1 MAKLFSSYYQKLI
14 TLNLLLSLVPMIIIS
29 SYLYTDKINDETKT
43 LEEKLLFVSKT
54 GANNVA
60 LWIEERSNNV
70 NDIAKNEL
78 ILAETKKLLDDNTN
92 EDELFI
98 ARFNL
103 EKQLQTNVATYHW
116 LQELRISDPKTGE
129 GAFSTSIIPPTVNYM
144 KDDHFQ
150 QALEK
155 NTAISEIF
163 PSRMI
168 LKNEYGEY
176 EKDVPILLISTP
188 ITGEVGVEGILT
200 ARVNV
205 FALKSV
211 IDKIVNDFAT
221 TDSYLINSNGYF
233 ISESKFQNELL
244 GQNLIKKRSQ
254 LELQVVEPNSNKFTK
269 IFQNAEKDET
279 YVDLSGYK
287 NYRGNDVIG
296 AITPIENTNWHYIVE
311 VDKQEAYLEITKL
324 QITLLTII
332 AVIVIIIIII
342 SILFAKALV
351 DPITSITKIV
361 QRFGMNESWNA
372 AGELEKFNH
381 GRTDEIANLYQTFKT
396 MTESIKKSTNA
407 IKSAEQKYRA
417 LYDDLPDLCRTINKD
432 GIILDCNKAY
442 AKSLGYA
449 KQEIIG
455 KSIFLH
461 TTKDSIRDLRN
472 SFETWRKFGTVSNRE
487 VELKRKDGTT
497 FPVLVSATNLYDAA
511 DQLIGSNTIIK
522 DISEIHTLLE
532 VDKAKDEFSS
542 MISHELKTPLIPIMG
557 YCEMLREPKFFGKLT
572 EPQLEAINE
581 IYNNTTR
588 LNTLI
593 TEVMKAQ
600 KLELNRLTF
609 KKEIF
614 EVGEFLEVV
623 SKNYTPLMMSKQIT
637 FVNNHSSNDRILIK
651 TDKDRLHEVF
661 TNLIQNAVDFVPEQN
676 GKIEVGA
683 IDNKKTILFYVKD
696 NGIGIPHDKIDKLF
710 TKFYQIDT
718 SFSRKHGGSGL
729 GLVICK
735 GIVTSLG
742 GDIKVES
749 EVGKGTTFSFIIP
762 KGDKNE

>member
-1 MAKLFSSYYQKLI
+1 
-14 TLNLLLSLVPMIIIS
+14 MIIIS
-29 SYLYTDKINDETKT
+29 SYLYFDKINDETKT
-43 LEEKLLFVSKT
+43 LEEKLLFVSNA
-54 GANNVA
+54 GANNIA
-60 LWIEERSNNV
+60 SWIEERSNNV

-98 ARFNL
+98 SRFNL
-103 EKQLQTNVATYHW
+103 EKQLQTNIATYYW
-116 LQELRISDPKTGE
+116 LQELRISDPKTGS
-129 GAFSTSIIPPTVNYM
+129 GVFSTSIISPTVNYM

-150 QALEK
+150 QALKK
-155 NTAISEIF
+155 NTALSEIF
-163 PSRMI
+163 QSRMI

-176 EKDVPILLISTP
+176 EKSVPTLLISTP
-188 ITGEVGVEGILT
+188 ITGEVGIEGILT
-200 ARVNV
+200 ARVNI
-205 FALKSV
+205 FALKPI
-211 IDKIVNDFAT
+211 IDKIDNDFAT
-221 TDSYLINSNGYF
+221 ADSYLINSNGYF
-233 ISESKFQNELL
+233 ISESKFQNNLL
-244 GQNLIKKRSQ
+244 EQHLIKKRSQ
-254 LELQVVEPNSNKFTK
+254 LELQIVEPNSNKFTK
-269 IFQNAEKDET
+269 IFQNAKKDET
-279 YVDLSGYK
+279 YVDLNGYK
-287 NYRGNDVIG
+287 NYRGNNVVG
-296 AITPIENTNWHYIVE
+296 AITPIKNTNWSYIVE

-332 AVIVIIIIII
+332 YVIVIIIIII
-342 SILFAKALV
+342 SILFAKTLV

-361 QRFGMNESWNA
+361 QKFGMSESWNVED
-372 AGELEKFNH
+372 ELKFNH

-396 MTESIKKSTNA
+396 MTESIKKSTNT
-407 IKSAEQKYRA
+407 IKFAEQKYRA

-442 AKSLGYA
+442 AKSLGYT
-449 KQEIIG
+449 KDKIIG
-455 KSIFLH
+455 KSIFKH
-461 TTKDSIRDLRN
+461 APKDSMRDLRN
-472 SFETWRKFGTVSNRE
+472 SFETWRKSGAVSNRE
-487 VELKRKDGTT
+487 VKLKRKDGTT
-497 FPVLVSATNLYDAA
+497 FPVLVSATNLYDTN
-511 DQLIGSNTIIK
+511 DKLIGSNTIIK
-522 DISEIHTLLE
+522 DISELHTLLE

-557 YCEMLREPKFFGKLT
+557 YCEMLRDPKFFGKLT

-581 IYNNTTR
+581 IYDNTTR

-593 TEVMKAQ
+593 SEVMKAQ

-623 SKNYTPLMMSKQIT
+623 AKNHTQLMISKKIT
-637 FVNNHSSNDRILIK
+637 LINNHSSNDRILIK

-676 GKIEVGA
+676 GKIEVGT
-683 IDNKKTILFYVKD
+683 IDNGKAILFYVKD

-742 GDIKVES
+742 GYIKAES
-749 EVGKGTTFSFIIP
+749 EVGKGTTFSFVIP

>member
-1 MAKLFSSYYQKLI
+1 
-14 TLNLLLSLVPMIIIS
+14 MIIIS
-29 SYLYTDKINDETKT
+29 SYLYSDKINDETKT
-43 LEEKLLFVSKT
+43 LEEKLLFVSNA

-60 LWIEERSNNV
+60 SWIEERNNNI

-78 ILAETKKLLDDNTN
+78 ILDGTKKLLDDDTN

-103 EKQLQTNVATYHW
+103 EKQLQTNVATYYW

-129 GAFSTSIIPPTVNYM
+129 GIFSTSLIPPIVNYM
-144 KDDHFQ
+144 EDDHFQ
-150 QALEK
+150 QALKK
-155 NTAISEIF
+155 NTVTSEIF
-163 PSRMI
+163 PSRTT

-176 EKDVPILLISTP
+176 EKDVPTLLISTP

-200 ARVNV
+200 AHVNV
-205 FALKSV
+205 FALKPI
-211 IDKIVNDFAT
+211 IDKFVNDFAT
-221 TDSYLINSNGYF
+221 IDNYLINSNGYF

-287 NYRGNDVIG
+287 NYRGNNVVG
-296 AITPIENTNWHYIVE
+296 AITPIKNTNWHYIVE
-311 VDKQEAYLEITKL
+311 IDKQEAYLEITKL

-332 AVIVIIIIII
+332 YVIVIIIIII
-342 SILFAKALV
+342 SILFAKTLV

-361 QRFGMNESWNA
+361 QSFGMNESWNTA
-372 AGELEKFNH
+372 YELEKFNH

-396 MTESIKKSTNA
+396 MTESIKKSTNT
-407 IKSAEQKYRA
+407 IKSAEQKYRS

-442 AKSLGYA
+442 VKSLGYT

-455 KSIFLH
+455 KSIFAH

-472 SFETWRKFGTVSNRE
+472 SFETWRKSGTVLNRE
-487 VELKRKDGTT
+487 VKLKKKDGTS

-522 DISEIHTLLE
+522 DISEIYTLLE

-557 YCEMLREPKFFGKLT
+557 YCEMLRDPKFFGNLT

-581 IYNNTTR
+581 IYDNTTR

-623 SKNYTPLMMSKQIT
+623 AKNHTQLMISKKIT
-637 FVNNHSSNDRILIK
+637 FINNHSSNDRILIK

-683 IDNKKTILFYVKD
+683 IDNGKAILFYVKD

-742 GDIKVES
+742 GNIKAES
-749 EVGKGTTFSFIIP
+749 EVGKGTTFSFVIP

>member
-1 MAKLFSSYYQKLI
+1 
-14 TLNLLLSLVPMIIIS
+14 MIIIS
-29 SYLYTDKINDETKT
+29 SYLYSDKINDETKT
-43 LEEKLLFVSKT
+43 LEEKLLFVSNA

-60 LWIEERSNNV
+60 SWIEERNNNI

-78 ILAETKKLLDDNTN
+78 ILDGTKKLLDDDTN

-103 EKQLQTNVATYHW
+103 EKQLQTNVATYYW

-129 GAFSTSIIPPTVNYM
+129 GIFSTSLIPPIVNYM
-144 KDDHFQ
+144 EDDHFQ
-150 QALEK
+150 QALKK
-155 NTAISEIF
+155 NTVTSEIF
-163 PSRMI
+163 PSRTT

-176 EKDVPILLISTP
+176 EKDVPTLLISTP

-200 ARVNV
+200 AHVNV
-205 FALKSV
+205 FALKPI
-211 IDKIVNDFAT
+211 IDKFVNDFAT
-221 TDSYLINSNGYF
+221 IDNYLINSNGYF

-287 NYRGNDVIG
+287 NYRGNNVVG
-296 AITPIENTNWHYIVE
+296 AITPIKNTNWHYIVE
-311 VDKQEAYLEITKL
+311 IDKQEAYLEITKL

-332 AVIVIIIIII
+332 YVIIIIIIII
-342 SILFAKALV
+342 SILFAKTLV

-361 QRFGMNESWNA
+361 QSFGMNESWNTA
-372 AGELEKFNH
+372 YELEKFNH

-396 MTESIKKSTNA
+396 MTESIKKSTNT
-407 IKSAEQKYRA
+407 IKSAEQKYRS

-442 AKSLGYA
+442 VKSLGYT

-455 KSIFLH
+455 KSIFAH

-472 SFETWRKFGTVSNRE
+472 SFETWRKSGTVLNRE
-487 VELKRKDGTT
+487 VKLKKKDGTS

-557 YCEMLREPKFFGKLT
+557 YCEMLRDPKFFGNLT

-581 IYNNTTR
+581 IYDNTTR

-623 SKNYTPLMMSKQIT
+623 AKNHTQLMISKKIT
-637 FVNNHSSNDRILIK
+637 FINNHSSNDRILIK

-676 GKIEVGA
+676 GKIEVGT
-683 IDNKKTILFYVKD
+683 IDNGKAILFYVKD
-696 NGIGIPHDKIDKLF
+696 NGIGIPHGKIDKLF
-710 TKFYQIDT
+710 KKFYQIDT

-749 EVGKGTTFSFIIP
+749 EVGKGTTFSFVIP

>member
-1 MAKLFSSYYQKLI
+1 
-14 TLNLLLSLVPMIIIS
+14 MIIIS
-29 SYLYTDKINDETKT
+29 SYLYSDKINDETKT
-43 LEEKLLFVSKT
+43 LEEKLLFVSNA

-60 LWIEERSNNV
+60 SWIEERNNNI

-78 ILAETKKLLDDNTN
+78 ILDGTKKLLDDDTN

-103 EKQLQTNVATYHW
+103 EKQLQTNVATYYW
-116 LQELRISDPKTGE
+116 LQELRISDPKTGD
-129 GAFSTSIIPPTVNYM
+129 GVFSTSLIPPIVNYM
-144 KDDHFQ
+144 EDDHFQ
-150 QALEK
+150 QALKK
-155 NTAISEIF
+155 NTVTSEIF
-163 PSRMI
+163 PSRTT

-176 EKDVPILLISTP
+176 EKDVPTLLISTP

-200 ARVNV
+200 AHVNV
-205 FALKSV
+205 FALKPI
-211 IDKIVNDFAT
+211 IDKFVNDFAT
-221 TDSYLINSNGYF
+221 IDNYLINSNGYF

-287 NYRGNDVIG
+287 NYRGNNVVG
-296 AITPIENTNWHYIVE
+296 AITPIKNTNWHYIVE

-332 AVIVIIIIII
+332 YVIIIIIIII
-342 SILFAKALV
+342 SILFAKTLV

-361 QRFGMNESWNA
+361 QSFGMNESWNA
-372 AGELEKFNH
+372 AYELEKFNH
-381 GRTDEIANLYQTFKT
+381 GRADEIANLYQTFKT

-442 AKSLGYA
+442 AKSLGYT
-449 KQEIIG
+449 KDKIIG
-455 KSIFLH
+455 KSIFKH
-461 TTKDSIRDLRN
+461 APKDSMRDLRN
-472 SFETWRKFGTVSNRE
+472 SFETWRKSGAVSNRE
-487 VELKRKDGTT
+487 VKLKRKDGTT
-497 FPVLVSATNLYDAA
+497 FPVLVSATNLYDIN
-511 DQLIGSNTIIK
+511 DKLIGSNTIIK
-522 DISEIHTLLE
+522 DISELHTLLE

-557 YCEMLREPKFFGKLT
+557 YCEMLRDPKFFGKLT

-581 IYNNTTR
+581 IYDNTTR

-593 TEVMKAQ
+593 SEVMKAQ

-623 SKNYTPLMMSKQIT
+623 AKNHTQLMISKKIT
-637 FVNNHSSNDRILIK
+637 LVNNHSSNDRILIK

-676 GKIEVGA
+676 GKIEVGT
-683 IDNKKTILFYVKD
+683 IDNGKAILFYVKD

-742 GDIKVES
+742 GYIKAES
-749 EVGKGTTFSFIIP
+749 EVGKGTTFSFVIP

>member
-1 MAKLFSSYYQKLI
+1 
-14 TLNLLLSLVPMIIIS
+14 MIIIS
-29 SYLYTDKINDETKT
+29 SYLYFDKINDETQT
-43 LEEKLLFVSKT
+43 LEEKLLFVSNA
-54 GANNVA
+54 GANNIES
-60 LWIEERSNNV
+60 WIEERSNNV
-70 NDIAKNEL
+70 NDIVKNEL

-103 EKQLQTNVATYHW
+103 EKQLQTNIDTYYW
-116 LQELRISDPKTGE
+116 LQELRISDPKTGS
-129 GAFSTSIIPPTVNYM
+129 GVFSTNIISPTVNYM

-150 QALEK
+150 QALKK

-163 PSRMI
+163 PSRMT

-176 EKDVPILLISTP
+176 EKSVPTLLISTP
-188 ITGEVGVEGILT
+188 ITGEVGIEGVLT
-200 ARVNV
+200 ARVNI
-205 FALKSV
+205 FALKPI
-211 IDKIVNDFAT
+211 IDKIDNDFAT
-221 TDSYLINSNGYF
+221 ADSYLINSNGYF
-233 ISESKFQNELL
+233 ISESKFQNNLL
-244 GQNLIKKRSQ
+244 EQHLIKKRSQ
-254 LELQVVEPNSNKFTK
+254 LELQIVEPNSNKFTK
-269 IFQNAEKDET
+269 IFQNAKKDET
-279 YVDLSGYK
+279 YVDLNGYK
-287 NYRGNDVIG
+287 NYRGNNVVG
-296 AITPIENTNWHYIVE
+296 AITPIKNTNWSYIVE

-332 AVIVIIIIII
+332 YVIVVIIIII
-342 SILFAKALV
+342 SILFAKTLV
-351 DPITSITKIV
+351 DPITGITKIV
-361 QRFGMNESWNA
+361 QSFGMNESWNTA
-372 AGELEKFNH
+372 DELEKFNH
-381 GRTDEIANLYQTFKT
+381 GRTDEIAKLYQTFKT
-396 MTESIKKSTNA
+396 MTESIKKSTNT
-407 IKSAEQKYRA
+407 IKSAEQKYRS

-442 AKSLGYA
+442 AKSLGYP

-455 KSIFLH
+455 KSIFVH
-461 TTKDSIRDLRN
+461 ATKDSIRDLRN
-472 SFETWRKFGTVSNRE
+472 SFETWRKSGAVSNRE
-487 VELKRKDGTT
+487 VKLKKKDGTS

-511 DQLIGSNTIIK
+511 DHLIGSNTIIK
-522 DISEIHTLLE
+522 DISELHTLLE

-557 YCEMLREPKFFGKLT
+557 YCEMLKDPKFFGKLT

-581 IYNNTTR
+581 IYDNTTR

-614 EVGEFLEVV
+614 EVGDFLEVV
-623 SKNYTPLMMSKQIT
+623 SKNHTQLMMSKKIT
-637 FVNNHSSNDRILIK
+637 FINNYSSNDQVLIK

-683 IDNKKTILFYVKD
+683 IDNGKAISFYVKD

-749 EVGKGTTFSFIIP
+749 EVGKGTTFSFVIP
-762 KGDKNE
+762 KDDKK

>member
-1 MAKLFSSYYQKLI
+1 MAKFFSSYYQKLLI
-14 TLNLLLSLVPMIIIS
+14 INLILSLVPMIIIS
-29 SYLYTDKINDETKT
+29 SYLYSDKINDEIKT
-43 LEEKLLFVSKT
+43 LEEKLLFVSNSE
-54 GANNVA
+54 ANNVG
-60 LWIEERSNNV
+60 LWIEERNNNV

-78 ILAETKKLLDDNTN
+78 ILAETKKLLDDDTN
-92 EDELFI
+92 EDESFI

-103 EKQLQTNVATYHW
+103 EKQLQTSVATYRW
-116 LQELRISDPKTGE
+116 LQELRISDPKTGN
-129 GAFSTSIIPPTVNYM
+129 GIFSTSIIPPTVNYM
-144 KDDHFQ
+144 EDDHFQ
-150 QALEK
+150 QALKK
-155 NTAISEIF
+155 NTATSEIF
-163 PSRMI
+163 PARMI

-176 EKDVPILLISTP
+176 EKDVPTLLISAP

-205 FALKSV
+205 FALNSIINKV
-211 IDKIVNDFAT
+211 INDFAT
-221 TDSYLINSNGYF
+221 ADSYLINSDGYF
-233 ISESKFQNELL
+233 ISESKFRDYLL
-244 GQNLIKKRSQ
+244 EQNLIKKRSQ

-287 NYRGNDVIG
+287 NYRGNDVVG
-296 AITPIENTNWHYIVE
+296 AITPIKNTNWSYIVE

-332 AVIVIIIIII
+332 YVIVIIIIII
-342 SILFAKALV
+342 SILFAKTLV

-361 QRFGMNESWNA
+361 QKFGMSESWNVED
-372 AGELEKFNH
+372 ELKFNH
-381 GRTDEIANLYQTFKT
+381 GRTNEIANLYQTFKT
-396 MTESIKKSTNA
+396 MTESIKKSINT
-407 IKSAEQKYRA
+407 IKFAEQKYRA

-442 AKSLGYA
+442 AKNLGYT
-449 KQEIIG
+449 KDKIIG
-455 KSIFLH
+455 KSIFKH
-461 TTKDSIRDLRN
+461 APKDSMRDLRN
-472 SFETWRKFGTVSNRE
+472 SFETWRKSGAVSNRE
-487 VELKRKDGTT
+487 IKLKRKDGTT
-497 FPVLVSATNLYDAA
+497 FPVLVSATNLYDTN

-522 DISEIHTLLE
+522 DISELHTLLE

-557 YCEMLREPKFFGKLT
+557 YCEMLRDPKFFGKLT
-572 EPQLEAINE
+572 EPQLEVINE
-581 IYNNTTR
+581 IYDNTTR

-593 TEVMKAQ
+593 SEVMKAQ
-600 KLELNRLTF
+600 KLELNRLTI

-614 EVGEFLEVV
+614 EVGEFLETII
-623 SKNYTPLMMSKQIT
+623 KNHTQLMISKQIT
-637 FVNNHSSNDRILIK
+637 FTSNYSSNSKVMIK

-683 IDNKKTILFYVKD
+683 TDNGKSILFYVKD
-696 NGIGIPHDKIDKLF
+696 NGIGIPSDKIGKLF

-735 GIVTSLG
+735 GIVTALG
-742 GDIKVES
+742 GEIKAES
-749 EVGKGTTFSFIIP
+749 KVCEGTTFSFDIP

>member
-1 MAKLFSSYYQKLI
+1 
-14 TLNLLLSLVPMIIIS
+14 MIIIS
-29 SYLYTDKINDETKT
+29 SYLYFDKINDETQT
-43 LEEKLLFVSKT
+43 LEEKLLFVSNA
-54 GANNVA
+54 GANNIES
-60 LWIEERSNNV
+60 WIEERSNNV
-70 NDIAKNEL
+70 NDIVKNEL

-103 EKQLQTNVATYHW
+103 EKQLQTNIDTYYW
-116 LQELRISDPKTGE
+116 LQELRISDPKTGS
-129 GAFSTSIIPPTVNYM
+129 GVFSTNIISPTVNYM

-150 QALEK
+150 QALKK

-163 PSRMI
+163 PSRMT

-176 EKDVPILLISTP
+176 EKSVPTLLISTP
-188 ITGEVGVEGILT
+188 ITGEVGIEGVLT
-200 ARVNV
+200 ARVNI
-205 FALKSV
+205 FALKPI
-211 IDKIVNDFAT
+211 IDKIDNDFAT
-221 TDSYLINSNGYF
+221 ADSYLINSNGYF
-233 ISESKFQNELL
+233 ISESKFQNNLL
-244 GQNLIKKRSQ
+244 EQHLIKKRSQ
-254 LELQVVEPNSNKFTK
+254 LELQTVEPNSNKFTK
-269 IFQNAEKDET
+269 IFQNAKKDEA
-279 YVDLSGYK
+279 YVDLDGYK
-287 NYRGNDVIG
+287 NYRGNTVVG
-296 AITPIENTNWHYIVE
+296 VITPIKNTNWNYIVE

-332 AVIVIIIIII
+332 YVIVVIIIII
-342 SILFAKALV
+342 SILFAKTLV
-351 DPITSITKIV
+351 DPIAGITKIV
-361 QRFGMNESWNA
+361 QKFGMSESWNVED
-372 AGELEKFNH
+372 ELKFNH

-396 MTESIKKSTNA
+396 MIESIKKSTNT
-407 IKSAEQKYRA
+407 IKFAEQKYRA

-442 AKSLGYA
+442 AKSLGYT
-449 KQEIIG
+449 KDKIIG
-455 KSIFLH
+455 KSIFKH
-461 TTKDSIRDLRN
+461 APRDSMRDLRN
-472 SFETWRKFGTVSNRE
+472 SFETWRKSGAVSNRE
-487 VELKRKDGTT
+487 VKLKRKDGTT
-497 FPVLVSATNLYDAA
+497 FPVLVSATNLYDTN
-511 DQLIGSNTIIK
+511 DKLIGSNTIIK
-522 DISEIHTLLE
+522 DISELHTLLE

-557 YCEMLREPKFFGKLT
+557 YCEMLRDPKFFGKLT

-581 IYNNTTR
+581 IYDNTTR

-593 TEVMKAQ
+593 SEVMKAQ

-623 SKNYTPLMMSKQIT
+623 AKNHTQLMISKKIT
-637 FVNNHSSNDRILIK
+637 LINNHSSNDRILIK

-676 GKIEVGA
+676 GKIEVGT
-683 IDNKKTILFYVKD
+683 IDNGKAILFYVKD

-742 GDIKVES
+742 GYIKAES
-749 EVGKGTTFSFIIP
+749 EVGKGTTFSFVIP

>member
-1 MAKLFSSYYQKLI
+1 
-14 TLNLLLSLVPMIIIS
+14 MIIIS
-29 SYLYTDKINDETKT
+29 SYLYFDKINDETKT
-43 LEEKLLFVSKT
+43 LEEKLLFVSNA
-54 GANNVA
+54 GANNIA
-60 LWIEERSNNV
+60 SWIEERSNNV

-92 EDELFI
+92 KDELFI

-103 EKQLQTNVATYHW
+103 EKQLQTNIATYYW

-129 GAFSTSIIPPTVNYM
+129 SVFSTNIIPPTVNYM

-150 QALEK
+150 QALKK

-176 EKDVPILLISTP
+176 EKGIPTLLISTP

-200 ARVNV
+200 ARVNI
-205 FALKSV
+205 FALNSI
-211 IDKIVNDFAT
+211 IDKVVNDFVT
-221 TDSYLINSNGYF
+221 TDDYLINSNGYF
-233 ISESKFQNELL
+233 ISESKFRDYLL
-244 GQNLIKKRSQ
+244 EQNLINKRSQ

-269 IFQNAEKDET
+269 IFQNAEKDKT
-279 YVDLSGYK
+279 YVDFSGYK
-287 NYRGNDVIG
+287 NYRGNDVVG
-296 AITPIENTNWHYIVE
+296 AITPIKNTNWSYIVE

-332 AVIVIIIIII
+332 YVIVIIIIII
-342 SILFAKALV
+342 SILFAKTLV

-361 QRFGMNESWNA
+361 QKFGMSESWNVED
-372 AGELEKFNH
+372 ELKFNH

-396 MTESIKKSTNA
+396 MIESIKKSTNT
-407 IKSAEQKYRA
+407 IKFAEQKYRA

-442 AKSLGYA
+442 AKSLGYT
-449 KQEIIG
+449 KDKIIG
-455 KSIFLH
+455 KSIFKH
-461 TTKDSIRDLRN
+461 APKDSMRDLRN
-472 SFETWRKFGTVSNRE
+472 SFETWRKSGAVSNRE
-487 VELKRKDGTT
+487 VKLKRKDGTT
-497 FPVLVSATNLYDAA
+497 FPVLVSATNLYDTN
-511 DQLIGSNTIIK
+511 DKLIGSNTIIK
-522 DISEIHTLLE
+522 DISELHTLLE

-557 YCEMLREPKFFGKLT
+557 YCEMLRDPKFFGKLT

-581 IYNNTTR
+581 IYDNTTR

-593 TEVMKAQ
+593 SEVMKAQ

-623 SKNYTPLMMSKQIT
+623 AKNHTQLMISKKIT
-637 FVNNHSSNDRILIK
+637 LINNHSSNDRILIK

-676 GKIEVGA
+676 GKIEVGT
-683 IDNKKTILFYVKD
+683 IDNGKAILFYVKD

-742 GDIKVES
+742 GYIKAES
-749 EVGKGTTFSFIIP
+749 EVGKGTTFSFVIP